1 MCNAQFR
8 QRIYTQYS
16 RHICPLDSFTLVR
29 IYKTA
34 FLGADAI
41 RIELTRIMCFR
52 VPADY
57 QYQKRLI
64 EKNRIITHIERHA
77 QSARSHPQL
86 RPQSVYVP
94 ISELVQLVVPLELPL
109 SE

>member
-41 RIELTRIMCFR
+41 RIELCVFECRQIINIKSASLR
-52 VPADY
+52 
-57 QYQKRLI
+57 I